1 MTPFT
6 QEPLVST
13 IGERCRV
20 CYQCV
25 RECPAK
31 AIRIADRKAQVLPER
46 CIGCGVCF
54 KVCTQDA
61 KRILSAVE
69 AVETL
74 LAGPAPVAAI
84 VAPSFPAEFIR
95 YDYTQVVGA
104 LRAMGFASIHEVAFG
119 AELVANQYKRLVAGD
134 TDKLWIA
141 TTCPAVVGYVR
152 RYHPDLTGSLAP
164 VVSPMIA
171 MARLLRAIHGDAI
184 RVVFIGPCIA
194 KKREAISPDLDG
206 EVDEALTFTE
216 LRQMLSSRDIDLD
229 AVPPGDFDRPH
240 ARGGGLFPI
249 SGGMLQVAGI
259 QEDLVTGH
267 VMVGEGRAEFA
278 QAIKEAETGIMET
291 RLLELLFC
299 NGCTMGPGMSS
310 DLPHFGRRAR
320 VSQFVRRRIASV
332 DAEEWAGRHEHWA
345 GLDLTRPYSPFDLR
359 MPVPSPEELTRLL
372 GNLGKS
378 DPRHELNCGAC
389 GYSSCR
395 DLAGAIYVGLAE
407 PTMCLPH
414 SIEQLRS
421 TVRELAHSNEELAS
435 TQEALVKSE
444 KLASMGQLAAGIA
457 HEVNNPLGVVIMYA
471 HFLMEQIGDRPE
483 VRDDLTMVVEQADRC
498 KKIVSGLLNFAR
510 QNKVEHGRVDFVELV
525 QKALRSVPP
534 PVNVTLG
541 FDSRMDDPLADLDA
555 DQLTQVLVNLVTNAY
570 AAMPDGGALTVAVSD
585 DGPGS
590 DRCRLAVSDTGVG
603 IPAGNIPKLYE
614 PFFTTKKV
622 GQGTGLGLAVTYGI
636 VKMHRGDITV
646 TSNADPAKGPTGT
659 TFTVSL
665 PRRRP
670 DAAADALPRAAAG
683 IGGAH

>member
-1 MTPFT
+1 MTPLS

-54 KVCTQDA
+54 KVCTQEA

-69 AVETL
+69 SVEAL

-84 VAPSFPAEFIR
+84 LAPSFPAEFIR
-95 YDYTQVVGA
+95 YEYTQVVGA
-104 LRAMGFASIHEVAFG
+104 LRAMGFASVHEVAFG
-119 AELVANQYKRLVAGD
+119 AELVANQYRRLVAED
-134 TDKLWIA
+134 AARLWIA

-171 MARLLRAIHGDAI
+171 MARLLRAARGDAV

-194 KKREAISPDLDG
+194 KKREAISPDLGG

-216 LRQMLSSRDIDLD
+216 LREMMAARGIDLD
-229 AVPPGDFDRPH
+229 AVAPGDFDPPH

-267 VMVGEGRAEFA
+267 VMVGEGPAEFA

-299 NGCTMGPGMSS
+299 KGCTMGPGMSS

-320 VSQFVRRRIASV
+320 VSQFVRRRIAAV
-332 DAEEWAGRHEHWA
+332 DQAEWQREHGTWA

-372 GNLGKS
+372 GELGKS

-395 DLAGAIYVGLAE
+395 DLASAIYVGLAE
-407 PTMCLPH
+407 PAMCLPH

-435 TQEALVKSE
+435 TQEALVRSE

-471 HFLMEQIGDRPE
+471 HFLMEQLGDRPE

-510 QNKVEHGRVDFVELV
+510 QNKVEHDRVNLVELT

-534 PVNVTLG
+534 PVNVTL
-541 FDSRMDDPLADLDA
+541 DLDNRMEDPMAELDA
-555 DQLTQVLVNLVTNAY
+555 DQLTQVLVNLVGNAY
-570 AAMPDGGALTVAVSD
+570 AAMPDGGALSVTLSD

-590 DRCRLAVSDTGVG
+590 DRCSLAVSDTGVG

-636 VKMHRGDITV
+636 VKMHRGDIKV

-659 TFTVSL
+659 TFAVSL

-670 DAAADALPRAAAG
+670 DASADALPRATPE
-683 IGGAH
+683 IGGVH